1 VGLVYSQTGSGL
13 VIASQGADE
22 AACRAALKQH
32 DPDLCLVPQDSD
44 AFGRRI
50 YKVYRRVNAERSEFV
65 CFWGNPN
72 TLEPYPLSVTGLLEM
87 VKSLDR
93 NGRGD
98 RTASLA
104 ELERRAAEERYKDGR
119 RDLDAIVDEFA
130 DRINGRKSSP
140 LPRSQSL
147 RRARDRVRART
158 KTKEFR
164 P

>member
-1 VGLVYSQTGSGL
+1 MGIVFSQSDSGL
-13 VIASQGADE
+13 VIASEGADE
-22 AACRAALKQH
+22 ATCRAALKQH

-50 YKVYRRVNAERSEFV
+50 YKVYRRVNNERSEFV
-65 CFWGNPN
+65 CFWGNPD

-87 VKSLDR
+87 VKSQDKTGR
-93 NGRGD
+93 NVEV
-98 RTASLA
+98 SLA
-104 ELERRAAEERYKDGR
+104 ERERRAAAERYRDGR
-119 RDLDAIVDEFA
+119 RDLDAIVEEF
-130 DRINGRKSSP
+130 DGKIEGKKSSP

-147 RRARDRVRART
+147 RMMRDRVRART